1 MGRVT
6 YGAARARKKKRLFKA
21 AKGYRG
27 ARSKLWRTAKEAVL
41 KAGVAAYRDRRR
53 RKRDFRSLWI
63 TRLTAACRARNISYS
78 RFIFGI
84 GAAGIELNRKMLS
97 DMAVYAPADFDAL
110 AEVARQHQPKQAA
123 A

>member
-1 MGRVT
+1 MGRAT

-63 TRLTAACRARNISYS
+63 TRLTAACRARDISYS

-97 DMAVYAPADFDAL
+97 DMAVYAPEDFDAVV
-110 AEVARQHQPKQAA
+110 EVAREHQPKQAA

>member
-1 MGRVT
+1 MGRAT

-41 KAGVAAYRDRRR
+41 KAGTAAYRDRRL
-53 RKRDFRSLWI
+53 RKRDFRGLWI
-63 TRLTAACRARNISYS
+63 TRLTAACRARGINYS
-78 RFIFGI
+78 RFMFGVQ
-84 GAAGIELNRKMLS
+84 AAGIELNRKVLS
-97 DMAVYAPADFDAL
+97 DMAVYAPEDFDAVVEL
-110 AEVARQHQPKQAA
+110 ARKHQPKQAA